1 MKLNPGIII
10 QARRGSSRFPDKV
23 VLPFYNG
30 MSILEL
36 LIERFKSN
44 PDYGLVVATTVDP
57 ADDLIC
63 EICARRGVDFY
74 RGSVNNVLDR
84 FYGASKTFNI
94 DPLIRVCS
102 DNPFLIESSPLEL
115 LSSFISTGSDYIGY
129 KLSGN
134 RIGIR
139 THFGLWAELLTR
151 RAIEKVMDS
160 TAEKIY
166 LEHVSNYL
174 YSNPDKFE
182 LSYIDV
188 PEIVY
193 SRDDIRL
200 TVDSESDFELTKTIY
215 RQYKE
220 GQAGDS
226 LHALVKLIDNTPEW
240 KKEMNKSIIQNEK

>member
-44 PDYGLVVATTVDP
+44 PDYGLVVATTVEP

-63 EICARRGVDFY
+63 EICTRRGVNFY
-74 RGSVNNVLDR
+74 RGSVSNVLDR
-84 FYGASKTFNI
+84 FYGASKKFNI

-102 DNPFLIESSPLEL
+102 DNPFLIESSPQEL
-115 LSSFISTGSDYIGY
+115 LSSFRSNGSDYIGY

-160 TAEKIY
+160 TDEKIY

-182 LSYIDV
+182 LSFIDV
-188 PEIVY
+188 PGIVY

-215 RQYKE
+215 SQYKE
-220 GQAGDS
+220 GQVSDN

-240 KKEMNKSIIQNEK
+240 KEEMKKSIIQNEK